1 MKNVLFVLL
10 LMNILY
16 VSSGLAQNRSIP
28 GKITTPYPTF
38 INLAMEWTIE
48 GDDNANGVV
57 LVKFRE
63 KGKDAWHDG
72 MSLFRVPAGKNLVF
86 TWKNKH
92 SGSIFDVKPD
102 TEYEIRL
109 TLTDPDGGSSER
121 TVTARTRAVPVIG
134 GSAEIIDIAPGEYDT
149 LRTISGTRERPKVYR
164 CSKGNASFTYIDVNN
179 RKWVY
184 IEGLHVTN
192 LKPEGIGIQMNGA
205 ENCMIT
211 GCTIHAVY
219 GIVAY
224 KPGAENC
231 YICDN
236 VLTGICE
243 WTNEA
248 MGAHG
253 ANIGEGIE
261 MTGPGNVI
269 CYNRVAGFRDC
280 ISTMEDQHV
289 VNQTCIDIYN
299 NDIFRGADDAIEAD
313 FCFSNCRIFR
323 NRITN
328 CFVGLSSQPGLGG
341 PNYFF
346 RNSMYNLIH
355 GAFKLKRFSQGDV
368 VMHNTVVK
376 VGAGLSGND
385 SMDYA
390 WFRNNLAIGGPDGGV
405 KWGDYGAG
413 NPYAADIIKPWKHC
427 SFDYDAVGIFAGT
440 YVANIGKHP
449 FSEIEKHGIEHLVL
463 GETFE
468 NVQFPNPPVPE
479 REIQDLRPK
488 AGAKVIDKA
497 IPIANMNDK
506 FTGSGPDIGAY
517 EFGQELPHYGPRNNE
532 AGDVTE
538 YRPRLFF
545 REDWKEIPAATPVT
559 QEHVANKDLVL
570 SLYGPGA
577 DSIKKSHHPRPPDDP
592 YYIWSGLCTGNWA
605 VTLKNPTS
613 YVDLSNFAKIVWRSK
628 QSGLRRL
635 HIILKLAD
643 GTWLVSDKCDD
654 VSKDW
659 RVSEF
664 NLADITWYELD
675 IAAVV
680 EGSPVPNPDLSRV
693 DEIGFTDL
701 MRGGWSIACSR
712 LDWIE
717 VYGKAVPR

>member
-134 GSAEIIDIAPGEYDT
+134 ASAEIIDIAPGEYDT